1 MPRLWPA
8 AGIRT
13 VSKAIKSK
21 GGASAVSLRVAEQYV
36 EAFGKIAKKGNTVLL
51 PANTGDPAAMVA
63 QAMSVYRAVQ
73 GSSVRTATAAAT
85 ACGCCGWC
93 TTLTYLPLA
102 VQGAL
107 GSAVDD
113 DNHDNDGSDD
123 DDGDDI
129 TDLYD
134 DPDDP
139 SARFENQSFTP
150 VSIDTV
156 VNSPSGSGDR
166 AASDP
171 PFTPSRF

>member
-1 MPRLWPA
+1 
-8 AGIRT
+8 
-13 VSKAIKSK
+13 
-21 GGASAVSLRVAEQYV
+21 
-36 EAFGKIAKKGNTVLL
+36 
-51 PANTGDPAAMVA
+51 MV
-63 QAMSVYRAVQ
+63 
-73 GSSVRTATAAAT
+73 
-85 ACGCCGWC
+85 
-93 TTLTYLPLA
+93 